1 MRWICLSGVLSAG
14 FLLDGQ
20 VNVSYHPAEELQ
32 RYGLDIDS
40 VQMLK
45 NGSNSFR
52 KIFST
57 TQFLQMRES
66 TSPYSERG
74 RRDNVV
80 PSL

>member
-1 MRWICLSGVLSAG
+1 MRQQQDEPGRFSICSRQAAV
-14 FLLDGQ
+14 
-20 VNVSYHPAEELQ
+20 
-32 RYGLDIDS
+32 